1 MSLTEK
7 TPFKTKPLIIHTVP
21 ENNVRT
27 ACALM
32 VLRKER
38 PPGRVETGDTAA
50 HHHNAMNNEQPESKR
65 QRIDG
70 LNGSYPDASDPLGL
84 NTHPP
89 PLPSSDLITK
99 RVASQIHD
107 FRCKDDADEPDHV
120 ALRICETKT
129 HLDDDTGNRL
139 VTNDDWQ
146 PLQSSLTNQCLC
158 DMTDEALQRTFQSH
172 YVSTDPTNK
181 HDTVLL
187 TLSEWPY
194 GKLIPFLSNLQMLFE
209 IYLKQSR
216 VGKVCG
222 RIKDICDALQLSDE
236 YTLITDIIGLGDS
249 ANKYVQYLAGRVV
262 STFLVIAQERPAACD
277 EWLEK
282 LVDYLPV
289 GEEMD
294 KETRQRT
301 SFTMDIFQ
309 RILEWQD
316 VEVHPLDDDSDAEIE
331 EEILS
336 PVQQPPIENN
346 YFNFYSD
353 FDSTPIP
360 IVNSINTVVVSPP
373 DPVDSSTSSGGSSS
387 TSSSKSSSLNV
398 FDGGTFCQFVHLDD
412 YYCMDTTKLKKDT
425 VRCFES
431 KWPTLFRTINHLI
444 VTFSP
449 ATHHNE
455 NLILTFIDLW
465 QKIIS
470 GAGGKEPFLSV
481 TDTDPFYAQ
490 LDSFHLHHELPPRI
504 YMQILGLFNAVL
516 CYGDSLALQDNLPE
530 KTCNLAHRIIN
541 QVKDNSRRGLL
552 SSVPIR
558 SMDNPVSLIGYLGRS
573 VDDTMRHPENYTN
586 RLGSTSNLTDSATT
600 TATTPID
607 PNSTSSYSID
617 KTFLRSM
624 VLLVLKS
631 VAVSV
636 REMRSDSS
644 DSSIDSN
651 DTEAYADFRT
661 IAQTMRPV
669 LKKIDIFA
677 KNKLQLHPEYHFSK
691 TLVKLFLDQD
701 DHLVEAMV
709 CTLDVA
715 IGFTIRSSSGDE
727 PAFAELIR
735 LLNPVYT
742 FLEFLNATSMSCSL
756 LLNYLIS
763 NETCFLLYFLR
774 FLKYITKDWWHFDQS
789 CREFGEVYGLRNVCD
804 KVMAVMHSLRLEISR
819 MVANRTFPYDI
830 SPIRRL
836 LETCESLHG
845 GGLHFLY

>member
-1 MSLTEK
+1 
-7 TPFKTKPLIIHTVP
+7 
-21 ENNVRT
+21 
-27 ACALM
+27 M

-38 PPGRVETGDTAA
+38 PPGRVENTTATTGLQPPP
-50 HHHNAMNNEQPESKR
+50 NPIAMNNEQPESKR

-70 LNGSYPDASDPLGL
+70 LNGSYPDAPDPLGL

-89 PLPSSDLITK
+89 PLSSSDLITT
-99 RVASQIHD
+99 RIGSQIHE
-107 FRCKDDADEPDHV
+107 FRCKDDTDEPDHV
-120 ALRICETKT
+120 TLRICEATKP
-129 HLDDDTGNRL
+129 HLDDDQTAL
-139 VTNDDWQ
+139 PAITNDW
-146 PLQSSLTNQCLC
+146 PSLQSSLSNQCLC

-172 YVSTDPTNK
+172 YVSTDPSNK

-194 GKLIPFLSNLQMLFE
+194 GKLIPFLSNLQTLFE
-209 IYLKQSR
+209 IYLKQLR

-236 YTLITDIIGLGDS
+236 YTLIADVIGLGNS
-249 ANKYVQYLAGRVV
+249 SNKYVPYLAGRVI

-289 GEEMD
+289 VDDMD
-294 KETRQRT
+294 KEARQRT
-301 SFTMDIFQ
+301 SFTMDILQ

-316 VEVHPLDDDSDAEIE
+316 VDVHPLDDDSDGGDIE

-346 YFNFYSD
+346 YFNFYSE

-360 IVNSINTVVVSPP
+360 IVSSLNTATVISAPSA
-373 DPVDSSTSSGGSSS
+373 VDSSTSSGGSSS
-387 TSSSKSSSLNV
+387 TSSSKSSSLNA
-398 FDGGTFCQFVHLDD
+398 FDAGGFCQFVHLDD

-425 VRCFES
+425 VRCLES
-431 KWPTLFRTINHLI
+431 KWPMLFRTINHLI

-490 LDSFHLHHELPPRI
+490 LDSFHLHQDLPPRI

-530 KTCNLAHRIIN
+530 TTCNLAHRIIN
-541 QVKDNSRRGLL
+541 QVKDNSRRSLL

-573 VDDTMRHPENYTN
+573 VDDTMRHPENYSN
-586 RLGSTSNLTDSATT
+586 RPDSLSDSQADTSLTTTTDS
-600 TATTPID
+600 TAH
-607 PNSTSSYSID
+607 NHSSSSYSID

-669 LKKIDIFA
+669 LKKIDTFA

-691 TLVKLFLDQD
+691 TLVKLFIEQD

-715 IGFTIRSSSGDE
+715 IGFTIHSTSGDE

-742 FLEFLNATSMSCSL
+742 FLEFLNATSMSHSL

-789 CREFGEVYGLRNVCD
+789 CREFGEIYGLRNVCD
-804 KVMAVMHSLRLEISR
+804 KVMTVLHSLRLEISR

-845 GGLHFLY
+845 GKFVCPYRRKTFE

>member
-1 MSLTEK
+1 
-7 TPFKTKPLIIHTVP
+7 
-21 ENNVRT
+21 
-27 ACALM
+27 M

-38 PPGRVETGDTAA
+38 PPGRVENATNN
-50 HHHNAMNNEQPESKR
+50 HHQLHINAMNNEQPESKR

-70 LNGSYPDASDPLGL
+70 LNGSYPDANDPLGL

-120 ALRICETKT
+120 ALRICESKP
-129 HLDDDTGNRL
+129 LLNDDDDQSIIVPTT
-139 VTNDDWQ
+139 TNDWQ
-146 PLQSSLTNQCLC
+146 PLQTSLMNQCLC
-158 DMTDEALQRTFQSH
+158 DMTDESLQRTFQSH
-172 YVSTDPTNK
+172 YLSTDPTNK

-194 GKLIPFLSNLQMLFE
+194 GKLIPFLSNLQILFE

-236 YTLITDIIGLGDS
+236 YTLINDIIDLADS
-249 ANKYVQYLAGRVV
+249 PNKYVQFLACRVV
-262 STFLVIAQERPAACD
+262 STFLVIAQDRPAACD

-282 LVDYLPV
+282 LVDYLPDGEDLDV
-289 GEEMD
+289 G
-294 KETRQRT
+294 TRQRT
-301 SFTMDIFQ
+301 GFTMDIFQ

-316 VEVHPLDDDSDAEIE
+316 VDLHPLDDDSDAEIE

-346 YFNFYSD
+346 YFNFYSE

-360 IVNSINTVVVSPP
+360 IVSSISAAVVSPP
-373 DPVDSSTSSGGSSS
+373 SAVDSSNSSGGSSI
-387 TSSSKSSSLNV
+387 TSSSKSSSLNA
-398 FDGGTFCQFVHLDD
+398 FDGGNFCQFVHLDD

-425 VRCFES
+425 VRCFET
-431 KWPTLFRTINHLI
+431 KWPPLFRAINHLI

-449 ATHHNE
+449 AMHHNE

-490 LDSFHLHHELPPRI
+490 LDSFHLHQELPPRI
-504 YMQILGLFNAVL
+504 YMHILGLFNAVL

-552 SSVPIR
+552 NSVPIR

-573 VDDTMRHPENYTN
+573 VDESMRHPENVSHRIDSNSIIPVTSHTTTTTTTTDS
-586 RLGSTSNLTDSATT
+586 STSPS
-600 TATTPID
+600 
-607 PNSTSSYSID
+607 SSSSYSID

-669 LKKIDIFA
+669 LKKIDTFA

-691 TLVKLFLDQD
+691 TLVKLFIDQD

-774 FLKYITKDWWHFDQS
+774 FLKYITKDWWHFEQS
-789 CREFGEVYGLRNVCD
+789 CREFGEVYGLRNVCE
-804 KVMAVMHSLRLEISR
+804 KVMAVMHSLRLDISR

-845 GGLHFLY
+845 GNLE